1 MYFEKLKKREIDE
14 IVLMGNLKIIECM
27 GEKAV
32 VQPAS
37 FSERN
42 FGENSN
48 TESVGSQRWKGKW
61 NKICVNNWGVA
72 KKTFFFLE
80 KKSVPF
86 SVPPLHSIPAK
97 NWQLWW
103 FPYSKFETIQR
114 IHFCFTGV
122 IIKERRGFRRI
133 PKKS

>member
-14 IVLMGNLKIIECM
+14 IVLMCNLKIIECM

-61 NKICVNNWGVA
+61 NKICVNN
-72 KKTFFFLE
+72 
-80 KKSVPF
+80 
-86 SVPPLHSIPAK
+86 
-97 NWQLWW
+97 
-103 FPYSKFETIQR
+103 
-114 IHFCFTGV
+114 
-122 IIKERRGFRRI
+122 
-133 PKKS
+133 